1 MMGWILRRCTFPV
14 VVCLLALQCVAQ
26 EAPSGKT
33 YFVYLLCDG
42 ADKIA
47 VVRFGPDGAKVDHTL
62 HTGMMPGADISGP
75 HGIVMSPDRQ
85 FYYVT
90 IAHGRPYG
98 QALKYRTKDD
108 ALVGHVTL
116 GYFPATVDI
125 TPDGNFI
132 YEVNFNLHGD
142 MVPSSVSVVATDEMV
157 EAARIPTCVMPHGSR
172 LNPAGTKQYSACMM
186 DDLLVEIDTLKF
198 AVSRH
203 FTLSK
208 GKEAGAPGPP
218 PQDHH
223 TMTDAT
229 CSPTWA
235 QPAPDGRSI
244 YVACNKSD
252 EIVEVDANSWALR
265 RRIPAGSG
273 VYNLAISKDGKMVA
287 TNRRGQS
294 VSVFDLTSG
303 RELMRLP
310 TKRKVPDGVVI
321 TPDSLYAFVAVE
333 GIGSEPGTVEVIDLR
348 SLKTV
353 TTVDVP
359 EQAVGIDFWRVEA
372 ATAPR

>member
-1 MMGWILRRCTFPV
+1 MRGPTVRTVSFLIIS
-14 VVCLLALQCVAQ
+14 CLLVLRCVA
-26 EAPSGKT
+26 EETSPAKT
-33 YFVYLLCDG
+33 YFVYLVCEG

-62 HTGMMPGADISGP
+62 HTGLMPGADISGP

-85 FYYVT
+85 YYYVT

-98 QALKYRTKDD
+98 KALKYRTKDD
-108 ALVGHVTL
+108 TVVGQVPL

-186 DDLLVEIDTLKF
+186 DDMLVEIDTSKF
-198 AVSRH
+198 SVSRH
-203 FTLSK
+203 FVLTQ
-208 GKEAGAPGPP
+208 GREAGFSGPP

-223 TMTDAT
+223 TMTNAS

-235 QPAPDGRSI
+235 QPSPDGKSI

-252 EIVEVDANSWALR
+252 EIVEVDADSWSLR
-265 RRIPAGSG
+265 RRIPTGPG
-273 VYNLAISKDGKMVA
+273 VYNLAISKDGKMLA
-287 TNRRGQS
+287 TNKRGQS
-294 VSVFDLTSG
+294 VSVFELASG
-303 RELMRLP
+303 YELVRLQ
-310 TKRKVPDGVVI
+310 TKRKVPDGVVV
-321 TPDSLYAFVAVE
+321 TPDGLYAFVAVE
-333 GIGSEPGTVEVIDLR
+333 GIGSEPGTVEVIDLH

-353 TTVDVP
+353 ATVDVP
-359 EQAVGIDFWRVEA
+359 EQAVGIDFWKVES
-372 ATAPR
+372 ATPPR